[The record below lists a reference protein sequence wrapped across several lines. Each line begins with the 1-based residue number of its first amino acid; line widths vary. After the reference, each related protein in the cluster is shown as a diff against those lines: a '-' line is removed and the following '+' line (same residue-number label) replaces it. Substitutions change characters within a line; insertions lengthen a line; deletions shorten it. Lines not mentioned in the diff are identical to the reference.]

1 MHHLYIF
8 DLEGTLFRSEF
19 VNDSEPFSWD
29 SWKVLERP
37 FPDTA
42 ETLALLRDAGN
53 AICIATNASGVH
65 TRELLASHG
74 VLGLFDAV
82 VGREDVR
89 NGKPD
94 PEMLE
99 MCMGLTGYAPG
110 DTVFIGD
117 SPSDMRAA
125 ASAGTRFLLID
136 REGSTEP
143 PYGERIRTLAEAVG
157 YDFEDPRN

>member
-37 FPDTA
+37 FPDTV
-42 ETLALLRDAGN
+42 ETLTLLRDGGN

-74 VLGLFDAV
+74 ILGLFDAV
-82 VGREDVR
+82 VGREDVPR
-89 NGKPD
+89 GKPD
-94 PEMLE
+94 PAMLG
-99 MCMGLTGYAPG
+99 MCMGLTGYAPV

-117 SPSDMRAA
+117 SPSDMQAA

-136 REGSTEP
+136 REGSTDP
-143 PYGERIRTLAEAVG
+143 PYGERIQTLRDVPCF
-157 YDFEDPRN
+157 DFKATRN